1 MRSPTGIQYELAAET
16 PSGPATAI
24 VTELAAGLRSYT
36 VNGVDLV
43 EPFPVDSSPPM
54 GAGIVLVPW
63 PNRVRDGAWMHDGA
77 RRQLALTEPA
87 RQNAIHG
94 LLRYTPYRETGRTV
108 SSVTLAAT
116 VFPQSGYPFQ
126 VDTDVTYALLADG
139 LEVVH
144 TLRNVGP
151 TDAPVAVGAHPYL
164 RIGDVPAGDLVLRVD
179 ADTHIDVDERLNPV
193 GMSPVAGTALDLRAG
208 RRVSEL
214 NLDDG
219 FSGVRLINGRAE
231 HAVLAPDG
239 RELTLWG
246 DENMRYVQVF
256 TPRIF
261 PDTGRAGGA
270 RRQAVAVEPMTSPA
284 NALNSGE
291 GLKWLAP
298 GEEWVVRWGIRH
310 TGFGV

>member
-1 MRSPTGIQYELAAET
+1 MRAATGIQYELAAET
-16 PSGPATAI
+16 PSGPAAAI

-43 EPFPVDSSPPM
+43 EPFPAESSPPM

-63 PNRVRDGAWMHDGA
+63 PNRVRDGAWMHEGV

-94 LLRYTPYRETGRTV
+94 LLRYTPYREIGRTPAT
-108 SSVTLAAT
+108 VTLAAT

-126 VDTDVTYALLADG
+126 VDTAVTYALLADG

-164 RIGDVPAGDLVLRVD
+164 RIGDVPSGDLVLRVD

-193 GMSPVAGTALDLRAG
+193 GESAVAGTGLDLRAG
-208 RRVSEL
+208 RRVREL
-214 NLDDG
+214 TLDDG

-231 HAVLAPDG
+231 HTVLAPDG

-256 TPRIF
+256 TPRTF
-261 PDTGRAGGA
+261 PETGRAGGA
-270 RRQAVAVEPMTSPA
+270 PRQAVAVEPMTAPA

-298 GEEWVVRWGIRH
+298 GEDWVVRWGIRH

>member
-1 MRSPTGIQYELAAET
+1 MRAPTGIQYELAAET

-24 VTELAAGLRSYT
+24 VTEVAAGLRTYA

-63 PNRVRDGAWMHDGA
+63 PNRVRDGAWTHDGA

-94 LLRYTPYRETGRTV
+94 LLRYTPYRETGRTAA
-108 SSVTLAAT
+108 SVTLAAT
-116 VFPQSGYPFQ
+116 VFPQAGYPFQ

-164 RIGDVPAGDLVLRVD
+164 RIGDVPTGDLVLRVD

-193 GMSPVAGTALDLRAG
+193 GDSPVAGTALDLRAG

-219 FSGVRLINGRAE
+219 YSGVKLINGRAA

-270 RRQAVAVEPMTSPA
+270 RRQAVAVEPMTAPA